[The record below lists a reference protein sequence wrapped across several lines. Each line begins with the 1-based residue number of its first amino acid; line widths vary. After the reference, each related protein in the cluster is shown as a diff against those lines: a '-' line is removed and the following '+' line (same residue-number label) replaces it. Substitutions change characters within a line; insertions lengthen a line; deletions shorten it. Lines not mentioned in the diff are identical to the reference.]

1 MNELKFSELGLI
13 PEMQRAVDELGFEQT
28 TDIQAS
34 AIPLLRTGADVIG
47 RSQTGTGKTLAFA
60 IPAIERIDRE
70 EAQPTPQV
78 LILCPTRELAQQG
91 CEEIKKLTRFMRD
104 IWPVDVYGGAAM
116 DRQIARLRR
125 ANLVIGTPGRI
136 MDHMRRGTL
145 SLANVKMVVLDEA
158 DEMLSMGFREDIETI
173 LKDVP
178 EERQT
183 VLFSAT
189 MPDAILELADQFLR
203 DPQKI
208 EINREQ
214 ITLDNIRQLSM
225 EVPMGR
231 KLDALV
237 LLLHAYDPKRCMIF
251 CNTKLMVDEVSTH
264 LNKSGFTCEAIHGD
278 MNQSQ
283 RTRVMEGF
291 KAARLP
297 ILVATDVAA
306 RGIDVSDVDYVVN
319 YDIPQ
324 NSEYYVHRIG
334 RQGGLR
340 HLAVLRPPSVL
351 PAARHRPGGQ
361 GRDHARA
368 HPHRGADSRADGQEE
383 PRPRAGQAAR
393 RRIRAQPG
401 DGFPAAGIRLRP
413 DHGRRRGLRPLL
425 RPGRFH
431 PSGHHLRT
439 PQRRRLG
446 LSQAGAE
453 HRPPTAR
460 RAQPHRQRAGRAR
473 QHPRRG
479 HRQNRD
485 L

>member
-1 MNELKFSELGLI
+1 
-13 PEMQRAVDELGFEQT
+13 
-28 TDIQAS
+28 
-34 AIPLLRTGADVIG
+34 
-47 RSQTGTGKTLAFA
+47 
-60 IPAIERIDRE
+60 
-70 EAQPTPQV
+70 
-78 LILCPTRELAQQG
+78 
-91 CEEIKKLTRFMRD
+91 
-104 IWPVDVYGGAAM
+104 
-116 DRQIARLRR
+116 
-125 ANLVIGTPGRI
+125 
-136 MDHMRRGTL
+136 
-145 SLANVKMVVLDEA
+145 MVVLDEA

-183 VLFSAT
+183 VLFSSAT

-237 LLLHAYDPKRCMIF
+237 LLLHAYDPKRCVIF

-264 LNKSGFTCEAIHGD
+264 LNKSSFTCEAIHGD

-324 NSEYYVHRIG
+324 NSEYYVHRVWPHRPR

-340 HLAVLRPPSVL
+340 HLAVLRPPPVL

-361 GRDHARA
+361 GRDHWPVPIPTVAQIREQM
-368 HPHRGADSRADGQEE
+368 DEKE

-393 RRIRAQPG
+393 RRIRAQPR

-413 DHGRRRGLRPLL
+413 DHGRRQRPSTSAS
-425 RPGRFH
+425 PGTIPPFRTS
-431 PSGHHLRT
+431 PSN
-439 PQRRRLG
+439 
-446 LSQAGAE
+446 AAA
-453 HRPPTAR
+453 PTAR
-460 RAQPHRQRAGRAR
+460 LIASWR
-473 QHPRRG
+473 
-479 HRQNRD
+479 
-485 L
+485 